1 MRFPLSNEVAIRIQG
16 LWKRYGLPLPKVVE
30 KSVMY
35 LKKHRNALRGSR
47 DRGPWAL
54 RDIHL
59 DVKKGD
65 TVGIVG
71 RNGAGK
77 STLLKILAG
86 VTSPTAGRVEI
97 YGRIFPMIE
106 LNAGLHMELT
116 GRENVRL
123 LGAVMGLSRKEIEDR
138 LPEIEDFCELGDWFD
153 RPVRMYS
160 SGMLGRLGFGV
171 AVNVESDVILID
183 ETFAV
188 GDLKFQNKSLA
199 RVREMRESGATI
211 LLVSHSLETL
221 QFVAQRGILL
231 EEGKL
236 IASGSALEA
245 INTYETLVFRSEQ
258 KRLEHRVRNRIS
270 TQEVNIFGA
279 RIYGPNLE
287 TISEVSSGA
296 PFGIEIHLR
305 LNRRVDRPMFS
316 LGILNAAGILCKWNI
331 SEEDGLTIRGESEEY
346 LLRAW
351 YAENYFANG
360 AYEVHFAARDA
371 ASFET
376 MERIAGIVSFD
387 VVGPK
392 RARGIINGVC
402 EWELAPYRSDNVAQT
417 NEVVQDT
424 GRQTKTATHHS

>member
-1 MRFPLSNEVAIRIQG
+1 MAADTAIRIQG
-16 LWKRYGLPLPKVVE
+16 LWKRYGLPLPNFV
-30 KSVMY
+30 Y
-35 LKKHRNALRGSR
+35 RTLKRLRSSTSGKKGS
-47 DRGPWAL
+47 DGGPWAL
-54 RDIHL
+54 RSVDLEI
-59 DVKKGD
+59 KKGE

-86 VTSPTAGRVEI
+86 VTAPTGGKVEI

-123 LGAVMGLSRKEIEDR
+123 LGAVMGFSRREIESK
-138 LPEIEDFCELGDWFD
+138 LPEIEDFTELGEWFD

-171 AVNVESDVILID
+171 AVNVESDVVLID

-199 RVREMRESGATI
+199 RVKQMRESGATI

-221 QFVAQRGILL
+221 QFVARKGILL
-231 EEGKL
+231 EQGEL

-245 INTYETLVFRSEQ
+245 INAYEKLVFRSEQ

-270 TQEVNIFGA
+270 SEEVNILGA
-279 RIYGPNLE
+279 RVYDQDDR
-287 TISEVSSGA
+287 TCSEIDSGT
-296 PFGIEIHLR
+296 PFGIEVDIS
-305 LNRRVDRPMFS
+305 LNRPLDRPMFS

-331 SEEDGLTIRGESEEY
+331 SEEDGLSTAGEPGRY

-351 YAENYFANG
+351 YSENRLANG

-371 ASFET
+371 GSFET
-376 MERIAGIVSFD
+376 LERIAGIVAFA
-387 VVGPK
+387 VIGPQ
-392 RARGIINGVC
+392 RARAIVTGKC
-402 EWELAPYRSDNVAQT
+402 KWELLSVASDT
-417 NEVVQDT
+417 
-424 GRQTKTATHHS
+424 

>member
-1 MRFPLSNEVAIRIQG
+1 MAADVVIRIEG
-16 LWKRYGLPLPKVVE
+16 LWKRYGLPIPAVIRRAMARLGKG
-30 KSVMY
+30 KSDY
-35 LKKHRNALRGSR
+35 SGE
-47 DRGPWAL
+47 DGGPWAL
-54 RDIHL
+54 RDVNL
-59 DVKKGD
+59 EVMKGE

-77 STLLKILAG
+77 STLLKVLAG
-86 VTSPTAGRVEI
+86 VTAPTGGKVEI
-97 YGRIFPMIE
+97 VGRIFPMIE

-123 LGAVMGLSRKEIEDR
+123 LAAVMGFSRREIESK
-138 LPEIEDFCELGDWFD
+138 LPDIEDFTELGEWFD

-171 AVNVESDVILID
+171 AVNVQSDVVLID

-199 RVREMRESGATI
+199 RVKEMRESGATV

-221 QFVAQRGILL
+221 QFVARRGILL
-231 EEGKL
+231 EQGRL
-236 IASGSALEA
+236 VASGSALEA
-245 INTYETLVFRSEQ
+245 INAYEKLVFRSEQ

-270 TQEVNIFGA
+270 TEEANILSA
-279 RIYGPNLE
+279 RLYGEDGQSL
-287 TISEVSSGA
+287 TEVSSGD
-296 PFGIEIHLR
+296 PFGIEVDLC
-305 LNRRVDRPMFS
+305 LNRFLEQPMFS

-331 SEEDGLTIRGESEEY
+331 SQEDGLSIHGEGGRY

-351 YAENYFANG
+351 YPENHLANG

-376 MERIAGIVSFD
+376 LERIAGIVSFA
-387 VVGPK
+387 VIGSK
-392 RARGIINGVC
+392 RARGIVTGQCRWDLIPHNPVEEEDGTGGGV
-402 EWELAPYRSDNVAQT
+402 SGAQ
-417 NEVVQDT
+417 
-424 GRQTKTATHHS
+424 

>member
-1 MRFPLSNEVAIRIQG
+1 MSQEAAIIIEG
-16 LWKRYGLPLPKVVE
+16 LWKRYGLPLPKLVE
-30 KSVMY
+30 KGLKR
-35 LKKHRNALRGSR
+35 LKKQDKSLHGSGG
-47 DRGPWAL
+47 RGPWAL
-54 RDIHL
+54 RDINL
-59 DVKKGD
+59 EVRKGD

-86 VTSPTAGRVEI
+86 VTTPTAGRVEI
-97 YGRIFPMIE
+97 RGRIFPMIE

-123 LGAVMGLSRKEIEDR
+123 LGAVMGLSRKEIEER
-138 LPEIEDFCELGDWFD
+138 LPEIEDFCELGEWFD

-199 RVREMRESGATI
+199 RVRQMRESGATI

-231 EEGKL
+231 EEGRL
-236 IASGSALEA
+236 VASGTALEA

-270 TQEVNIFGA
+270 TEEVNIFGA
-279 RIYGPNLE
+279 RVYGPDLQ
-287 TISEVSSGA
+287 TLVEVPSGS

-305 LNRRVDRPMFS
+305 LNRKVDRPMFS

-331 SEEDGLTIRGESEEY
+331 SEEDGLNVKGQADEY
-346 LLRAW
+346 VLRVW
-351 YAENYFANG
+351 YPQNHLANG
-360 AYEVHFAARDA
+360 AYEAHFAARDA

-376 MERIAGIVSFD
+376 MERIAGIVSFA

-392 RARGIINGVC
+392 RARGIITGECV
-402 EWELAPYRSDNVAQT
+402 WELTPYEADVEPTASDILQQSGCGA
-417 NEVVQDT
+417 
-424 GRQTKTATHHS
+424 TAASRHS